1 MSREI
6 PIIELDRRRVL
17 QGLGLAG
24 VGALA
29 GAGAQGVGAEES
41 GDDGPESD
49 GGLAGAY
56 DDGEYTLPDLPYE
69 YDALEPAISERIM
82 ELHHSAHHQGY
93 VDGANAALE
102 ELEGMREEGDFEGIK
117 RAKRDLSFNLSG
129 HVNHAI
135 FWQNM
140 SPDGG
145 GEPEGRLRDRID
157 EEFGSFDAFQSEFT
171 ESANQVESNGW
182 AWLFYEPVAD
192 RLIVG
197 QVESQNRLEHQRAT
211 PLLGLDVW
219 EHAYYLQYEN
229 RRAEYTESWWDI
241 VDWDGVAARFEAAEA
256 YW

>member
-1 MSREI
+1 MVYE
-6 PIIELDRRRVL
+6 
-17 QGLGLAG
+17 
-24 VGALA
+24 
-29 GAGAQGVGAEES
+29 
-41 GDDGPESD
+41 
-49 GGLAGAY
+49 
-56 DDGEYTLPDLPYE
+56 LPDLPYE
-69 YDALEPAISERIM
+69 YDALEPTIDARIM

-117 RAKRDLSFNLSG
+117 HVKRDLSFNLSG

-145 GEPEGRLRDRID
+145 GEPEGELADAID

-171 ESANQVESNGW
+171 EAANAVESNGW
-182 AWLFYEPVAD
+182 AWLFHEPVAD

-197 QVESQNRLEHQRAT
+197 QVESQNRLAHQGAT

-229 RRAEYTESWWDI
+229 RRAEYTESWWDV
-241 VDWDGVAARFEAAEA
+241 VDWNDVARRYDDARAHAE
-256 YW
+256 YEHDEHGDDRDE